1 MQCVKTVVALFS
13 REEFFL
19 KLVLSFLGTGRTD
32 GRRRRARTR
41 RDARGAARPRPRP
54 RRRDRSTRADTPAGT
69 TRGDEGGGTSST
81 VPSAARRN
89 ERRRFASRVALVGF
103 FRSLRQLSTTVSG
116 RIQRNPQADPQPFSP
131 PKSSIKISQT
141 LAFWRDRARFNW
153 PFEGKSASASG
164 VREKCRTRSADE
176 TETRCLDSRRARFS
190 RPCALMSRYLSG
202 KNHAPRRTFADA
214 RASGRRQRV
223 RPTRGRRH
231 NPPRRRGRDPES
243 IPAID
248 RARAGTG
255 TGMREIGKID
265 GGAIAVACAPDDLAC
280 DEVSLELD
288 SPRSAIAVMQPPSER
303 ARPRSARRRSVDA
316 ARPELTRFSARRAR
330 ARGSANDAS
339 NNPRN
344 AIGSVSVDTGL
355 CLMDARD
362 DDPTSPKIGNSEMGY
377 AQLMPLVLHA
387 LSRLRCVPAR
397 VPAACLQPSALPRFS
412 CYFFFP
418 SPTLFFAARPP
429 LPPAS

>member
-1 MQCVKTVVALFS
+1 MS
-13 REEFFL
+13 ER
-19 KLVLSFLGTGRTD
+19 D
-32 GRRRRARTR
+32 PRTR
-41 RDARGAARPRPRP
+41 LKHDV
-54 RRRDRSTRADTPAGT
+54 ST
-69 TRGDEGGGTSST
+69 
-81 VPSAARRN
+81 
-89 ERRRFASRVALVGF
+89 
-103 FRSLRQLSTTVSG
+103 
-116 RIQRNPQADPQPFSP
+116 
-131 PKSSIKISQT
+131 
-141 LAFWRDRARFNW
+141 
-153 PFEGKSASASG
+153 
-164 VREKCRTRSADE
+164 
-176 TETRCLDSRRARFS
+176 LDSRFS
-190 RPCALMSRYLSG
+190 RPCALLSRYLSG

-288 SPRSAIAVMQPPSER
+288 SPRSAIALMQPPSER

-362 DDPTSPKIGNSEMGY
+362 DDPTSPKIGNPEMGY

-418 SPTLFFAARPP
+418 EPLSFFCRATPAPPRVLTP
-429 LPPAS
+429 LPPPPRRSKRRTEGWKSLEDAPESPSAWFKRHKHPNAREAPPSPSPKQLAHIDHGLAVLSPVASRGRGAVGSQTENECAYNTSSAGRTIVDSPPPSQDGSQTAHAVVSAALERARAFTPGADQRARYGAAR

>member
-1 MQCVKTVVALFS
+1 
-13 REEFFL
+13 
-19 KLVLSFLGTGRTD
+19 
-32 GRRRRARTR
+32 
-41 RDARGAARPRPRP
+41 
-54 RRRDRSTRADTPAGT
+54 
-69 TRGDEGGGTSST
+69 
-81 VPSAARRN
+81 
-89 ERRRFASRVALVGF
+89 
-103 FRSLRQLSTTVSG
+103 
-116 RIQRNPQADPQPFSP
+116 
-131 PKSSIKISQT
+131 
-141 LAFWRDRARFNW
+141 
-153 PFEGKSASASG
+153 
-164 VREKCRTRSADE
+164 
-176 TETRCLDSRRARFS
+176 
-190 RPCALMSRYLSG
+190 
-202 KNHAPRRTFADA
+202 
-214 RASGRRQRV
+214 
-223 RPTRGRRH
+223 
-231 NPPRRRGRDPES
+231 
-243 IPAID
+243 
-248 RARAGTG
+248 
-255 TGMREIGKID
+255 MREIGKID

-362 DDPTSPKIGNSEMGY
+362 DDPTSPKIGNPEMGY

-418 SPTLFFAARPP
+418 EPLSFFCRATPAPPRVLTP
-429 LPPAS
+429 LPPPPRRSKRRTEGWKSLEDAPESPSAWFKRHKHPNAREAPPSPSPKQLAHIDHGLAVLSPVASRGRGAVGSQTENECAYNTSSAGRTIVDSPPPSQDG